1 MSRIDLSGLPAPDV
15 LIPID
20 YENMLAAIKADLI
33 SRDPSLT
40 DALSLESDPLT
51 KLLESVA
58 YLHMLKTNQVNQTA
72 KAMLLAY
79 ATGTTLDHLA
89 SAVNVSRL
97 LVKQGNP
104 NAVPPMPNIYESDD
118 AFRRRIQLEPER
130 ASAGSEGAY
139 MFWALSADGDV
150 RDISV
155 VTATAGVVTVYVQSH
170 SELVASD
177 ILKEK
182 VRQAVDNPNRKPFT
196 DQVRIASGQPFGFD
210 VQAELTLYPGPD
222 KDVVMAT
229 ARAELDK
236 YLEKV
241 RYLGYD
247 VTISGL
253 HHALHQAGVQR
264 VKLLAPS
271 ADINLPKGKYA
282 NCTGI
287 VLNAVEYRDV

>member
-1 MSRIDLSGLPAPDV
+1 MSRIDLSGLPAPDI
-15 LIPID
+15 LTPID
-20 YENMLAAIKADLI
+20 YENLLATIKADLI
-33 SRDPSLT
+33 SRDPTLA
-40 DALSLESDPLT
+40 DALNLESEPLT
-51 KLLESVA
+51 KLLETVA
-58 YLHMLKTNQVNQTA
+58 YFDMLKTNQVNQTA
-72 KAMLLAY
+72 KAILLAY

-97 LVKQGNP
+97 LIKQGNP
-104 NAVPPMPNIYESDD
+104 NAVPPIPPVYESDE

-155 VTATAGVVTVYVQSH
+155 VTATPGVVTVYVQSH
-170 SELVASD
+170 SQAVAD
-177 ILKEK
+177 TDLKEK

-196 DQVRIASGQPFGFD
+196 DQVRIASGQPSDFD

-236 YLEKV
+236 YIDKV

-247 VTISGL
+247 VTVSGL

-264 VKLLAPS
+264 VKLLAPLN
-271 ADINLPKGKYA
+271 DINLPKGKYA
-282 NCTGI
+282 NCTG
-287 VLNAVEYRDV
+287 VMLKAVEYRDV